1 MYMVNNIYTGTIRN
15 TKTNSEK
22 REFQKII
29 YIIIKK
35 IKNCILQY
43 FIFKMS
49 SFASE
54 TGTLHV

>member
-35 IKNCILQY
+35 I
-43 FIFKMS
+43 
-49 SFASE
+49 
-54 TGTLHV
+54 